1 MAHEHQHAMSLRGL
15 FGLSKSKSSSSKSST
30 YLADKK
36 GDSSHHSGLPP
47 PTYSSLSLN
56 TNLQQPEPPHYNVSP
71 SASEYYKRLAQFDTV
86 FLIDDSGSMSGP
98 NWSQTS
104 DALAAV
110 VPICTAHDSDGVD
123 IYFLNSHAAHTN
135 IRSSADVLAIF
146 DAVRPSGATPTGRR
160 LGDLFTRYMKLYK
173 QDPNIKPI
181 NIIVI
186 TDGVATDPR
195 KLEKNIIDTAKEL
208 DKLKA
213 KDRQIGVQFFQV
225 GSDEAATESLV
236 ELDNSL
242 GEASGARDM
251 VDTVSWRDMNGGN
264 GLSAEGILKVVMGGI
279 DKRMDRKWRF

>member
-1 MAHEHQHAMSLRGL
+1 MAHERLRDLLGL
-15 FGLSKSKSSSSKSST
+15 PKSKSKSSNPGVYPAEK
-30 YLADKK
+30 A
-36 GDSSHHSGLPP
+36 GGSSHPTAPP
-47 PTYSSLSLN
+47 PTYSSLSLAP
-56 TNLQQPEPPHYNVSP
+56 NLQQPEPPRYNVSP
-71 SASEYYKRLAQFDTV
+71 PASKYYERLARFDTV

-123 IYFLNSHAAHTN
+123 IYFLNSHTAHTN

-146 DAVRPSGATPTGRR
+146 DTVRPSGATPTGRR
-160 LGDLFTRYMKLYK
+160 LGDLFTRYMKAYK
-173 QDPNIKPI
+173 QDSKIKPI

-242 GEASGARDM
+242 SEVSGARDM

-279 DKRMDRKWRF
+279 DKRMDRRWRF